1 MIYIVWFKFVLVIF
15 SYLAITFNCC
25 TNLFRARCNGKCRL
39 GTNTILKSLPS
50 NASSTTH
57 IFVTAV
63 CTAANQTYKRTVH
76 EFFLLLYATTIIRKK
91 MHTYLIIIIYKITL
105 KIQCFELKNPSS
117 QIVNNKNFKSYLNT

>member
-15 SYLAITFNCC
+15 SYLAISFNCC

-63 CTAANQTYKRTVH
+63 CTAANQTYKQTVH
-76 EFFLLLYATTIIRKK
+76 EFFLLLYATTTITRKN
-91 MHTYLIIIIYKITL
+91 MHTAYLIIIKYK
-105 KIQCFELKNPSS
+105 
-117 QIVNNKNFKSYLNT
+117 